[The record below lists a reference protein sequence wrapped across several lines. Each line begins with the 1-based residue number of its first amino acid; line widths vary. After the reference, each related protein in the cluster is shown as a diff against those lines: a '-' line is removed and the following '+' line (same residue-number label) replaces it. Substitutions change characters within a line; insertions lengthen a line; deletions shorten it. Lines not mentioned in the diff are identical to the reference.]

1 MARRKEHYPF
11 LLPSNALS
19 VELSLDS
26 THKLSDFA
34 YFDRHLVINT
44 LKMSG
49 YDTSA
54 IDIPYNPSPIPG
66 SWVFVIV
73 FLVISC
79 QRNYT
84 SRNRTFSDL
93 FATGQNIIFLYFIPH
108 IHVKFHFEVYFGD

>member
-73 FLVISC
+73 FLVARDIIL
-79 QRNYT
+79 QET
-84 SRNRTFSDL
+84 EPFLTFFL
-93 FATGQNIIFLYFIPH
+93 QGKILYFCTCDYPR
-108 IHVKFHFEVYFGD
+108 